1 MKPTFIK
8 GFISKISIMDKRK
21 MKIKG
26 FTYLL
31 LIVLLVGF
39 IPEFVSA
46 NQESETATIHFF
58 EQRGCPDCARQK
70 EFLDSDIKE
79 KYPEIEI
86 IYYSIMSSENQDKFH
101 EMMKEQGVQD
111 YHLVVPTTFIGEN
124 YFQNFYDKD
133 KELIIRAIEGENVQ
147 REIMEVRG
155 EGFVNIPFLGE
166 ININTWSIPALA
178 LVIGSVD
185 GLNVC
190 SIGSLILILTLVL
203 TAFNSRKKII
213 FYGGLFIL
221 TTVLMYGGLIFA
233 WTALFHA
240 LANYIG
246 GINFFVGI
254 AALFGGAYFF
264 KKFIDFYRYG
274 PACDY
279 SSNSLIVKATKKL
292 QNSFATKKGELLLIS
307 GVVFFA
313 LIVTLIELPCS
324 IGLPIVYAG
333 VLADQGFS
341 LMTYIFYV
349 GLYLFFYMFIELVIF
364 GIAVATKEIWFA
376 ESKWITWVYLFGALV
391 LFILSYNYLIGF

>member
-8 GFISKISIMDKRK
+8 GFVNNINIMDKRN
-21 MKIKG
+21 MKIRG
-26 FTYLL
+26 FAYLL

-39 IPEFVSA
+39 IPEFASA

-70 EFLDSDIKE
+70 EFLDLHIKE

-86 IYYSIMSSENQDKFH
+86 IYYSIMSSENQEKFH
-101 EMMKEQGVQD
+101 EMMKERGAQD

-133 KELIIRAIEGENVQ
+133 KELMFRAIEEENVQ
-147 REIMEVRG
+147 REIMQIRG
-155 EGFVNIPFLGE
+155 EGFVNIPFFGE
-166 ININTWSIPALA
+166 LNINTWSIPVLA

-203 TAFNSRKKII
+203 TAFNSRRKVI

-233 WTALFHA
+233 WTALFHV

-246 GINFFVGI
+246 GINVFVGI
-254 AALFGGAYFF
+254 AALLGGAYFF

-307 GVVFFA
+307 GVIFFA

-333 VLADQGFS
+333 ILAEQGFS
-341 LMTYIFYV
+341 FMTYAFYV

-391 LFILSYNYLIGF
+391 LFTLSYNYLIGF